1 MSKSQPWY
9 ETFFDGLYGKV
20 LAGNVHEDRAASQA
34 ELIKKVLK
42 LRKGQRVLDCPCGVG
57 RITFA
62 LAELGLRMTGVD
74 LTAGFVTKARRKA
87 KRRGLDIPF
96 VRCDMR
102 EIDFDGEFA
111 AVINWFT
118 SFGYFDDAGNLAA
131 ARAFFRALRP
141 GGKLLIEMSNRSWVL
156 SHFTPSDTHV
166 SNGVQITD
174 TRQWDPDTGCMES
187 DWTFR
192 KGKQV
197 ERQHV
202 SLRLY
207 DGAELRAVLRQ
218 AGFRE
223 IHLYSYPPL
232 GRVSRRHRRL
242 MAVATRPKESS
253 S

>member
-20 LAGNVHEDRAASQA
+20 LAGDVHEDRAAMQA

-57 RITFA
+57 RITMA
-62 LAELGLRMTGVD
+62 LAGMGLKMTGVD
-74 LTAGFVTKARRKA
+74 LAAGFITKA
-87 KRRGLDIPF
+87 KRRAKRKSLDIPF

-102 EIDFDGEFA
+102 EIDFDGQFA
-111 AVINWFT
+111 AVVNWFT

-141 GGKLLIEMSNRSWVL
+141 GGKLLIDTVNRPCVL
-156 SHFTPSDTHV
+156 NHYTPKDV
-166 SNGVQITD
+166 STMADVEITD
-174 TRQWDPDTGCMES
+174 ERVWDPDTGRMES

-207 DGAELRAVLRQ
+207 DGAELRRLLRK

-223 IHLYSYPPL
+223 IRLYGYPPL
-232 GRVSRRHRRL
+232 GRLSRHRRRL

-253 S
+253 

>member
-1 MSKSQPWY
+1 MTTSTPWY
-9 ETFFDGLYGKV
+9 ETFFEGLYGKV
-20 LAGNVHEDRAASQA
+20 LAGDTHEDRAQAQA

-57 RITFA
+57 RITLA
-62 LAELGLRMTGVD
+62 LAKLGLRMTGVD
-74 LTAGFVTKARRKA
+74 LTASYVTKARRRA
-87 KRRGLDIPF
+87 KRQGLAIPF
-96 VRCDMR
+96 ARCDMR
-102 EIDFDGEFA
+102 EIDFDREFH

-131 ARAFFRALRP
+131 AKAFFRALRP
-141 GGKLLIEMSNRSWVL
+141 GGKLLIEMSNKSWVL

-166 SNGVQITD
+166 INGVEITD
-174 TRQWDPDTGCMES
+174 SRQWNPDTGCMQS

-207 DGAELRAVLRQ
+207 DGAELRAVLRK

-223 IHLYSYPPL
+223 TQLLGYPPL
-232 GRVSRRHRRL
+232 GRLSQRRRRL

-253 S
+253 